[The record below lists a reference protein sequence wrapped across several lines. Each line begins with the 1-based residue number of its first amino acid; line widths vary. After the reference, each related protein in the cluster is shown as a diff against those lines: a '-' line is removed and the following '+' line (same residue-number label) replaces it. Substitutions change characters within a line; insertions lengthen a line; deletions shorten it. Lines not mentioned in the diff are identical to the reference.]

1 MSTWVQ
7 GRKMTTAPNE
17 RITDPEW
24 GTQVYANEEQ
34 ARAAKEES
42 DRRVQELLNKVPA
55 RRRSVRVLR
64 S

>member
-1 MSTWVQ
+1 
-7 GRKMTTAPNE
+7 MTTAPNE